1 MRSTRATAA
10 VARLKSRSGNKAY
23 SMILASNGMF
33 SLVLGSD
40 DGAPPVAQ
48 GAPLPMEEFV
58 KFVDGFGPQ
67 TPRRA
72 TKNDLAFEAQLGK
85 RNK

>member
-1 MRSTRATAA
+1 
-10 VARLKSRSGNKAY
+10 V
-23 SMILASNGMF
+23 LAGEAG
-33 SLVLGSD
+33 L
-40 DGAPPVAQ
+40 APVAQ
-48 GAPLPMEEFV
+48 GEPLPLDAFV

-67 TPRRA
+67 TPRRV